1 MEEVNLKINRKIFN
15 EAYLPYLE
23 DNTRT
28 QIFFGGASSGKSVF
42 AVGQR
47 PVYDVLRGGRN
58 YLMIRNVA
66 RTSRQSTFNEIR
78 KVITTWKVGD
88 YFKINKS
95 DLVITCVNG
104 CQILFAGLDDVEKLK
119 SITPE
124 KGVLTDIVVEEATET
139 AEDDIKQLQKRLRGK
154 ANVKKRLC
162 LVFNPILRSHWI
174 HEFYF
179 KGRFYDEDVV
189 YHDDGL
195 LIRKTT
201 YQDNLRFLEEDDI
214 FALEDETD
222 EYFYNVYTLG
232 NWGVLGGIIFT
243 NWKTEDLSDRIAHFD
258 NIRNGL
264 DFGFADDPAAYNRIH
279 YDPKRKIVY
288 IFDELHEY
296 GLTNP
301 QLAKKLK
308 PIIAGERIVCD
319 SAEPKSIQ
327 ELKDCGIRAVPAVKG
342 KDSVNFGIQWLKQ
355 NQIIIDKQCQETI
368 NEFQVYQWKKTASG
382 EVIDTPVDKF
392 NHHID
397 DIRYALEE
405 DMGRIGVKPR
415 ISIMREA
422 PARIESVEKP
432 ILSSGQEMIEI
443 WDQDKII
450 GYEVIGG
457 RGKRPRGL
465 YKEKQYGIY

>member
-1 MEEVNLKINRKIFN
+1 METVNLQISRKIFN

-47 PVYDVLRGGRN
+47 PVYDVLKGGRN
-58 YLMIRNVA
+58 YLMVRNVA

-78 KVITTWKVGD
+78 KTITAWKVGD

-95 DLVITCVNG
+95 DMVITCVNG
-104 CQILFAGLDDVEKLK
+104 YQILFAGLDDVEKLK

-124 KGVLTDIVVEEATET
+124 KGVLTDIVIEEATET
-139 AEDDIKQLQKRLRGK
+139 AEDDIKQLQKRLRGR
-154 ANVKKRLC
+154 ADVKKRLC
-162 LVFNPILRSHWI
+162 LVFNPILQSHWI
-174 HEFYF
+174 YDFYF
-179 KGRFYDEDVV
+179 KNRFYDGDTV

-195 LIRKTT
+195 LILKTT
-201 YQDNLRFLEEDDI
+201 YKDNLRFLERDDVA
-214 FALEDETD
+214 ALENESDK
-222 EYFYNVYTLG
+222 YFYSVYTLG
-232 NWGVLGGIIFT
+232 NWGILGGVIFT
-243 NWKTEDLSDRIAHFD
+243 NWRTEDLTDQIPYFD

-279 YDPKRKIVY
+279 YDSKRKLIY
-288 IFDELHEY
+288 IFNELHEY

-301 QLAKKLK
+301 QLANKLK
-308 PIIAGERIVCD
+308 PIIGEERLVCD
-319 SAEPKSIQ
+319 SSEPKSIQ
-327 ELKDCGIRAVPAVKG
+327 ELKDCHIHAVGAVKG

-355 NQIIIDKQCQETI
+355 SQIIIDRQCQETI
-368 NEFQVYQWKKTASG
+368 NEFQVYQWKKTAAG
-382 EVIDTPVDKF
+382 DIINTPVDKF

-397 DIRYALEE
+397 DIRYAMEE

-415 ISIMREA
+415 ISLVTEA
-422 PARIESVEKP
+422 PSRIEVTEKP
-432 ILSSGQEMIEI
+432 ILKPGQELIEI
-443 WDQDKII
+443 WDQDAIV

-457 RGKRPRGL
+457 GNRRPRGL
-465 YKEKQYGIY
+465 VSGLRR